1 MHCLHYNTSSEAAV
15 WLCVVTQ
22 QVTFSQHWIYHN
34 IFLAYNLDTWDSDND
49 YIVAQQKVRSLK
61 VVNETERG
69 VAMIQ
74 SLNGV
79 LTNQEE
85 QK

>member
-1 MHCLHYNTSSEAAV
+1 MDIP
-15 WLCVVTQ
+15 
-22 QVTFSQHWIYHN
+22 QH
-34 IFLAYNLDTWDSDND
+34 FLAYNPDTWDSDND

-69 VAMIQ
+69 VALIQ
-74 SLNGV
+74 SFNGV

-85 QK
+85 QKQFLLQVIEKH